1 MSYRLRNIAFWSKKN
16 LLSFRKDFKKTSKN
30 YWGAR
35 KKQVKILKFLKPNT
49 QLLTN
54 KGEIAENQ
62 LGEETKWNWENYQK
76 FSFLKQIIVLTVFS
90 NLKYED
96 ISLKTF
102 LIVKP
107 NLNEADKG

>member
-1 MSYRLRNIAFWSKKN
+1 MSSDQKRIYYPLGKTLKKQVKTTEEQGKN
-16 LLSFRKDFKKTSKN
+16 LK
-30 YWGAR
+30 
-35 KKQVKILKFLKPNT
+35 VKILKFLKPNT

-102 LIVKP
+102 LVVKP